1 MSELPMTEPNSLFS
15 KIMMAIYLKFG
26 TSGFGVAVGEETEVE
41 VRVGNGES
49 VGKGVTV
56 GAGGKVAGGTIG
68 AHAQATTS
76 INERKVS
83 MGFVFIYGCASDY
96 TTTNDPSTS
105 PSGSRTGTAPYPP
118 HSLRNYSHT
127 YEFSKHISKIPLI
140 IPYNSLLVRTGE
152 QAPIDP
158 RATIGK
164 FTTEVSHP

>member
-1 MSELPMTEPNSLFS
+1 MTEPNSLFS
-15 KIMMAIYLKFG
+15 KIMMAIYSKFG
-26 TSGFGVAVGEETEVE
+26 TSGLGVVVSEGIGVE
-41 VRVGNGES
+41 GCVGNGAS
-49 VGKGVTV
+49 VGISVTV

-76 INERKVS
+76 INDRKVS

-105 PSGSRTGTAPYPP
+105 PSGSRIGTAPYPP
-118 HSLRNYSHT
+118 PSLRNYSRP

-140 IPYNSLLVRTGE
+140 IPCNSLLVRTGE